1 MVSFYPIRARRSSNH
16 PWWDCETG
24 QSASP
29 GLWRGKIE
37 KKVYAL
43 AGEEGGSE
51 IDAECGFLHPTDV
64 LGQIKGMGGTGER
77 QFGSATVIMF
87 GITRS
92 AELELMT

>member
-64 LGQIKGMGGTGER
+64 LGQIKGMGGTGGWHRREAVR
-77 QFGSATVIMF
+77 LGYSDYVWNY
-87 GITRS
+87 
-92 AELELMT
+92 